1 MINFLKN
8 FGNRQAM
15 IQFNNITKKFRHN
28 FWDKEFIAVD
38 NVSFKIE
45 AGDLV
50 GFLGANG
57 AGKTTLIKIL
67 MDFSRQTSG
76 EVMFDKIMGESPSEI
91 KSSIGYLPERP
102 YLYPHLTGREFLE
115 YVGNLNSISSEK
127 LKPLI
132 IYWTEKMQIAH
143 ALEKRTKEYSKGML
157 QRLGFVSCLIHN
169 PKLLILDEPL
179 SGLDPM
185 GRRDFKKILVELN
198 KSGVTVFFSSHI
210 VSDVEE
216 ICNKVIF
223 IEKGKLVYEGNLD
236 SLLRA
241 HANELYTIKTI
252 QNDKVEV
259 VHLNGE
265 DKNKYLEKMLKEK
278 REIIEIEKEKISLE
292 EIIYKIKK

>member
-1 MINFLKN
+1 MIE
-8 FGNRQAM
+8 
-15 IQFNNITKKFRHN
+15 FNGITKKFQNN
-28 FWDKEFIAVD
+28 FWDKEFLAVD
-38 NVSFKIE
+38 GVSFKIE

-76 EVMFDKIMGESPSEI
+76 EVTFDKMMGNSLNEI

-115 YVGNLNSISSEK
+115 YVGSINSISSSE
-127 LKPLI
+127 LESLI

-143 ALEKRTKEYSKGML
+143 ALNKRTKEYSKGML

-169 PKLLILDEPL
+169 PKLLVLDEPL

-198 KSGVTVFFSSHI
+198 RSGVTIFFSSHI

-236 SLLRA
+236 SLLMK
-241 HANELYTIKTI
+241 HANDLYTVKTLENGKI
-252 QNDKVEV
+252 ETA
-259 VHLNGE
+259 HLTSE
-265 DKNKYLEKMLKEK
+265 EKNNYLESMLAKKIEV
-278 REIIEIEKEKISLE
+278 IEIEKEKITLE
-292 EIIYKIKK
+292 EIIYKIK

>member
-1 MINFLKN
+1 
-8 FGNRQAM
+8 M
-15 IQFNNITKKFRHN
+15 IQFDNITKKFRNN

-38 NVSFKIE
+38 NVSFRIE
-45 AGDLV
+45 TGDLV

-76 EVMFDKIMGESPSEI
+76 RVQFNKIMGQDTNEI
-91 KSSIGYLPERP
+91 KSSMGYLPERP

-115 YVGNLNSISSEK
+115 YVGNLNSIPPKK
-127 LKPLI
+127 LEDLI
-132 IYWTEKMQIAH
+132 LYWVEKMQITH
-143 ALEKRTKEYSKGML
+143 ALDKATKEYSKGML
-157 QRLGFVSCLIHN
+157 QRLGFVSCLIHS

-198 KSGVTVFFSSHI
+198 KSGVTIFFSSHI

-236 SLLRA
+236 SLLMA
-241 HANELYTIKTI
+241 HATNLYTIKTLI
-252 QNDKVEV
+252 NNKIEV
-259 VHLNGE
+259 VHLCSE
-265 DKNKYLEKMLKEK
+265 EKNKYLEKMLLEK
-278 REIIEIEKEKISLE
+278 NEVIEIEKEKITLE
-292 EIIYKIKK
+292 EIIYKIK